1 MFSFILLGGGGV
13 FLAVVVGVVVVETL
27 SAVGGAVGGS
37 GWAGGQVQWVGLYL
51 GVIGVWIS
59 E

>member
-1 MFSFILLGGGGV
+1 MFSFVLLGGGGV
-13 FLAVVVGVVVVETL
+13 FLAVVVGVVVETW

-37 GWAGGQVQWVGLYL
+37 GWAGGQVHWVGLYL

-59 E
+59 G